1 MRNFLVDVNLPKYFS
16 YFKDDNFLFVSDLN
30 LKMSDSEI
38 WNYALNNQLIILTKD
53 VNFFNKFSISEV
65 SPKIIYF
72 KIGNLSLNELHVYFN
87 QNWLKISLEID
98 KYRMIIA
105 KESHIECVK

>member
-1 MRNFLVDVNLPKYFS
+1 MRSFLVDVNLPKYFS

-53 VNFFNKFSISEV
+53 VDFFNKFSISEV

-72 KIGNLSLNELHVYFN
+72 KIGNLSLKELHVYFN
-87 QNWLKISLEID
+87 QNWIK
-98 KYRMIIA
+98 
-105 KESHIECVK
+105 